1 MLESI
6 SCPSCSTHY
15 GLRPE
20 RVHSGLRR
28 ARCYKCADLFDI
40 QHVVTSLLGPAISV
54 EEPFAEDVIQADD
67 FLDLD
72 MSVLVPPEVSLEAEP
87 KAVPESPVL
96 SLSDLDDTED
106 EIFEKTLMV
115 DPQELS
121 PSVPDEGPEGSG
133 GFASANDAI
142 AKLMG
147 NTPPPTPVADR
158 RTSLSSHGN
167 SMDVEATLNAL
178 EHTLGG
184 SPVMN
189 LAETGSPSSQ
199 ESGSGSTV
207 RLSSA
212 ELQAAMAAGTPQVAP
227 ISQAPTVA
235 VPMMPK
241 VPVAEAPTTGSDS
254 NLMKVQLGTETVQN
268 INLDQLTAW
277 VEQGRVQ
284 EFHMVARQFSDNW
297 IEAGKVPS
305 LRPMFERMRRM
316 GQPSASPRDLY
327 GPPPE
332 TAPIKKGLFGWMS
345 GRN

>member
-1 MLESI
+1 VLESI

-28 ARCYKCADLFDI
+28 AQCYKCAHLFDI
-40 QHVVTSLLGPAISV
+40 QDVVSRLLGSATVV
-54 EEPFAEDVIQADD
+54 EEPFASDVVQAED

-72 MSVLVPPEVSLEAEP
+72 ISVMASPEIMPEVA
-87 KAVPESPVL
+87 PESPAL
-96 SLSDLDDTED
+96 SLSDLDSTED
-106 EIFEKTLMV
+106 EIFDKTLLI
-115 DPQELS
+115 DPAPDPS
-121 PSVPDEGPEGSG
+121 PSLAEDDGQDGSG
-133 GFASANDAI
+133 GFASAKDAI
-142 AKLMG
+142 AKLLG
-147 NTPPPTPVADR
+147 NTPPPIPAQDR
-158 RTSLSSHGN
+158 RMGHGSNSN

-184 SPVMN
+184 SPIPS
-189 LAETGSPSSQ
+189 LSEAGPSSQ
-199 ESGSGSTV
+199 ETSSGSTV

-212 ELQAAMAAGTPQVAP
+212 ELQAAMAAGAPALP
-227 ISQAPTVA
+227 ISQAATVA
-235 VPMMPK
+235 VPMMMKAPAAE
-241 VPVAEAPTTGSDS
+241 VPASPDT

-268 INLDQLTAW
+268 VNLDQLTAW

-305 LRPMFERMRRM
+305 LRPVFERMRRM
-316 GQPSASPRDLY
+316 NQPGDSSRESFGSPH
-327 GPPPE
+327 E
-332 TAPIKKGLFGWMS
+332 TAPVKKGLFGWMS